1 MPTPAVSKTTRRSM
15 IALPESPS
23 LFPKDP
29 LRAFTPRGQQPVSP
43 DEVWNHLAP
52 EVVMAMVPGGLILR
66 RVSDVAGE
74 LKFLRKVF
82 ANNRI
87 VERLAQVAPSAKLEG
102 GTLSVQASDI
112 DAFRKTLE
120 KVRGVPK
127 TISDRVKFFDSHLM
141 RSEAAEREVQRS
153 FLAEVAEGTV
163 PIGSRQG
170 LDFVSFKPTRARR
183 DAGSFRT
190 GNLDEYVDAAKSA
203 EKAYIN
209 WLRTNKPKEWKKIFK
224 GALGRDPDPKIMGEV
239 LAKDIAK

>member
-1 MPTPAVSKTTRRSM
+1 M

-87 VERLAQVAPSAKLEG
+87 VERL
-102 GTLSVQASDI
+102 
-112 DAFRKTLE
+112 
-120 KVRGVPK
+120 
-127 TISDRVKFFDSHLM
+127 
-141 RSEAAEREVQRS
+141 
-153 FLAEVAEGTV
+153 
-163 PIGSRQG
+163 
-170 LDFVSFKPTRARR
+170 
-183 DAGSFRT
+183 
-190 GNLDEYVDAAKSA
+190 
-203 EKAYIN
+203 
-209 WLRTNKPKEWKKIFK
+209 
-224 GALGRDPDPKIMGEV
+224 
-239 LAKDIAK
+239 